1 MWGCFYK
8 KKIMPNNT
16 WELIKREK
24 NEVFKLTEYFD
35 FNELD
40 IRLELSRFDI
50 GRTITSTPYVKK
62 TKCGNKHVEIAY
74 FTKKPK
80 LDKVVEEKQWL
91 KDSFV
96 LFNSA
101 SVSRNTIVLEKNE
114 DKVKLSIFRF
124 YKSRKVGH
132 KFFKKVSN
140 EIHLTFNKK
149 TKNFFITKCNF
160 LNRRR
165 SVVTNKNKFS
175 ALDTLKSEI
184 EEAVNNLTSG
194 TFTSGTVSPTK
205 KIIQEFL
212 NELSLELNIQP
223 CFENNII
230 QLVLNW
236 FMRVRGIKAPN
247 NYTHYMMY
255 HYPTIRVLK
264 KNKMNLIRSVMQNN
278 NLEGKFYVKLL
289 NLKNCNITDLVV
301 LENLL
306 GSNYIK
312 EINLDIL
319 GRSNNFFDHGLL
331 KGRSKHDLE
340 IEINTNLDTLN
351 KNEKRNIVK
360 IFNSFD
366 DNNGKPF
373 DGSFLSVLVDHIRIK
388 NKLMDYGIDKKIKAK
403 DILVFNDEH
412 YEWSELLTKCENNI
426 ITEYIYP
433 KEFLEHIEKEIVL
446 DGETYFVKVLE
457 NNLDYIMEGTT
468 QNHCVGTYV
477 NSYKS
482 IIISVRKNNIKGLER
497 MTCEFLPNCKSSN
510 NKPNLVQARMK
521 FNNQP
526 KDNWDVVKRL
536 VRKEFLDY
544 CCVKTNKIR
553 PTISVTNS
561 INNHVKKLIY
571 DEEIGQYVHEKSKDE
586 VVSCVTFNYRNDNL
600 DLPF

>member
-1 MWGCFYK
+1 MS
-8 KKIMPNNT
+8 NNT

-24 NEVFKLTEYFD
+24 IEVFKLTEHFD
-35 FNELD
+35 FNDLD
-40 IRLELSRFDI
+40 MRLELSRFNI
-50 GRTITSTPYVKK
+50 GRAITSTPYVKK
-62 TKCGNKHVEIAY
+62 TKGGNKHVEIGY
-74 FTKKPK
+74 FTKKQCF
-80 LDKVVEEKQWL
+80 DTVVEKEQWL

-124 YKSRKVGH
+124 YKHRRVGH
-132 KFFKKVSN
+132 KFFKKENSA
-140 EIHLTFNKK
+140 IHVTFNKK
-149 TKNFFITKCNF
+149 TKNFFITKSNF

-165 SVVTNKNKFS
+165 SVVTNKNNFYS
-175 ALDTLKSEI
+175 LGTLKSLI
-184 EEAVNNLTSG
+184 ENNLTL
-194 TFTSGTVSPTK
+194 FTGK
-205 KIIQEFL
+205 KSISVIQEFL
-212 NELSLELNIQP
+212 NTLSLELNVQP
-223 CFENNII
+223 CFGNNII
-230 QLVLNW
+230 ELTLKW
-236 FMRVRGIKAPN
+236 FVKVRGIKAPN
-247 NYTHYMMY
+247 NYAHYMIN

-289 NLKNCNITDLVV
+289 NLKDCNLTDLVV

-306 GSNYIK
+306 GSNYVK

-319 GRSNNFFDHGLL
+319 ARSNNFFDY
-331 KGRSKHDLE
+331 KGRSKDELE
-340 IEINTNLDTLN
+340 ILINANINLNTIN

-366 DNNGKPF
+366 DNNGKLF
-373 DGSFLSVLVDHIRIK
+373 DGSFLSVLLDHIRIK
-388 NKLMDYGIDKKIKAK
+388 NKLMTYGIDKKIKAK

-446 DGETYFVKVLE
+446 DGETYFVKVLK
-457 NNLDYIMEGTT
+457 NNLDYVMEGTT

-482 IIISVRKNNIKGLER
+482 IIISVRKNDIKGLER

-510 NKPNLVQARMK
+510 NEPNLVQARMK

-571 DEEIGQYVHEKSKDE
+571 DEETGQYVHEKSKDE
-586 VVSCVTFNYRNDNL
+586 LVSCVVLNYGNDNL